1 MSILKNFLISSLVAI
16 ALITSLTC
24 YADVSVNGYYRKNG
38 TYVKPHMRSSPDSSF
53 RNNWSTVG
61 NVNPYTGKKGT
72 KTTPTYNYNSI
83 RSSSITSNTSY
94 ASQLTPQND
103 ENHVS
108 DVNYR
113 SVSRPYNSHTM
124 KTKQVQLRDYETV
137 QLENTLK
144 IRLDGIDWYHLAE
157 SKTDIT
163 YIRKG
168 VVGYFNNYP
177 TVSIM
182 YKGATQLNG
191 KPAWLGTRFMKVIVD
206 CKKDKIAPVADAVLD
221 SNNKIVS
228 EIDYPQNARVN
239 WSTINDYFDPNLF
252 KSTSGVCSV

>member
-1 MSILKNFLISSLVAI
+1 MSILKNFLISSSVVIAI
-16 ALITSLTC
+16 ILSLTC
-24 YADVSVNGYYRKNG
+24 YADVAVSGYYRKNG

-72 KTTPTYNYNSI
+72 KTTPTYNYNSL

-94 ASQLTPQND
+94 ASQLSHLYD
-103 ENHVS
+103 ENNES
-108 DVNYR
+108 TIDDTRFLQPNDLQ
-113 SVSRPYNSHTM
+113 SKANS
-124 KTKQVQLRDYETV
+124 LIGFRDYETV

-144 IRLDGIDWYHLAE
+144 VRLNGIDWYHLAE
-157 SKTDIT
+157 SKADIT

-182 YKGATQLNG
+182 YKGTTRSNG
-191 KPAWLGTRFMKVIVD
+191 EPAWLGTRFMKIIVD
-206 CKKDKIAPVADAVLD
+206 CKKDKIAPVADAVVD
-221 SNNKIVS
+221 SNNKVVNN
-228 EIDYPQNARVN
+228 IDYPQNARVN
-239 WSTINDYFDPNLF
+239 WSAISDYFDPDLF
-252 KSTSGVCSV
+252 KSTSGVCSF